1 MTLRFFK
8 KKKKTRIER
17 RKKNN
22 MNRKICLNYLKQ
34 KEFASDTNNEK
45 EITVT
50 KIVTS
55 STNDTFR
62 IQS

>member
-1 MTLRFFK
+1 MTLQFF
-8 KKKKTRIER
+8 KKKTRIER

-34 KEFASDTNNEK
+34 KELASDTNNEK
-45 EITVT
+45 EI
-50 KIVTS
+50 ITS